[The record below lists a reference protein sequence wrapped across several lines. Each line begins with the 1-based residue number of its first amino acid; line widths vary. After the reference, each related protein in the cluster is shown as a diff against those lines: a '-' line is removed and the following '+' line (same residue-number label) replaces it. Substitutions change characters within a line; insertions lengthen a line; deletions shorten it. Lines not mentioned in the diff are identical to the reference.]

1 MKSYKNKL
9 KSKKMPALKKVEI
22 YVEMDESETEF
33 PQKLRELQ
41 DQLVLDGYQVELI
54 GTRPN
59 RRRRP

>member
-9 KSKKMPALKKVEI
+9 KSKKMPTLKKVEI

-41 DQLVLDGYQVELI
+41 DQLVILV
-54 GTRPN
+54 N
-59 RRRRP
+59 S

>member
-1 MKSYKNKL
+1 
-9 KSKKMPALKKVEI
+9 MPTLKKVEI

-59 RRRRP
+59 RRKRP